1 MVRGR
6 FLIVAAL
13 VILVGF
19 AFVYLGSRWMVDGAA
34 KLSILLGIPPF
45 VVGITIVAFGSS
57 APEAALAITAV
68 ATESTEIAL
77 GGIIGSNIANIGLVL
92 GISAFFCPFIIREGL
107 LTRELGFMLLSLIL
121 ITLMAILGGY
131 TWVGGILLLALMAV
145 FMGQLLYTLMK
156 KHPVSEEVQKEEVEK
171 IEEKIITGGR
181 LRQILF
187 LIIGLVILIMGAQ
200 AIIWGAVEIAQ
211 GLGIDQV
218 VIGLTTIALGTSLP
232 ELSISITA
240 ARRCESAFVVSNIL
254 GSNIFNSL
262 FVLGLASLIGPIF
275 VPSELLFLEFPVMLL
290 LGGLLVVM
298 IVCRGSIRRL
308 EGSIFLL
315 VYATY
320 IVLLA
325 SRTGLF

>member
-1 MVRGR
+1 
-6 FLIVAAL
+6 LIVAAL
-13 VILVGF
+13 AILAGF
-19 AFVYLGSRWMVDGAA
+19 ALIYLGSRWMVDGAA
-34 KLSILLGIPPF
+34 KLSILLGVPPF

-57 APEAALAITAV
+57 APEAALALTAV

-92 GISAFFCPFIIREGL
+92 GISAFFCPFIIREGM

-121 ITLMAILGGY
+121 ISIMALLGGY
-131 TWVGGILLLALMAV
+131 TWVGGLLLLAVMAI

-156 KHPVSEEVQKEEVEK
+156 GHPVSEEVKEEEAEK
-171 IEEKIITGGR
+171 IEEKMITGGR
-181 LRQILF
+181 SRQILF
-187 LIIGLVILIMGAQ
+187 LIIGLVILIIGAQ
-200 AIIWGAVEIAQ
+200 AIIWGAMGIAE

-240 ARRCESAFVVSNIL
+240 ARRCESAFVVANIL

-262 FVLGLASLIGPIF
+262 LILGMASLISPIF
-275 VPSELLFLEFPVMLL
+275 VPRELLFLEFPVMLL

-298 IVCRGSIRRL
+298 IVSRGSIRRL
-308 EGSIFLL
+308 EGFIFLA
-315 VYATY
+315 VYASY
-320 IVLLA
+320 IALLA
-325 SRTGLF
+325 SRLGLF